1 VTAPTNRRGLR
12 AGLRNAGLR
21 LNSEQASGGAAASRI
36 LSASLRSPLVTSA
49 KKQLRVMKFGGTS
62 VGDASC
68 IERVVRIVRAAS
80 RESNVVVVVSAMSGV
95 TNQLI
100 ESARQSELG
109 NQASAMEILEAL
121 RQRHLE
127 VASALVRSVT
137 QGERVFREMSE
148 IFREGAELCR
158 ATILPCRSTSQTRDS
173 VASLGERLSACLV
186 TAALAESGSPSES
199 IDATELVIT
208 NAHYGAADPCM
219 DVTYERCEARIQ
231 PLLKQ
236 GIVPVVTGFLGGTP
250 DGERT
255 TLGRGGSDYSATI
268 LGSALGA
275 DEIIIWTD
283 VDGVLTADPRL
294 VPDARVIPEISYHIA
309 ADLAY
314 FGAKVLHPKTLRPL
328 MNSCIP
334 VWIRNT
340 FAPERRG
347 TKITATD
354 VSSDR
359 GVRALTSIK
368 DVSMIT
374 IAGPGTAAVANVLG
388 RTFTTA
394 AAIRADV
401 LLISH
406 SSSRNHICFLV
417 PSEAATSTVQA
428 LREEFAQD
436 LADEKVEHISCDPA
450 VAIVTIVGQKMQSI
464 AEIVARTFCAL
475 SRENMNVMAIAQG
488 SSEYNLSFVV
498 PREHMKA
505 ALITTH
511 REFQLG
517 DRSEQHVLR

>member
-1 VTAPTNRRGLR
+1 MTPPTKGRVLQT
-12 AGLRNAGLR
+12 GLRNAGLR
-21 LNSEQASGGAAASRI
+21 LKSEQASGGAAASRP
-36 LSASLRSPLVTSA
+36 LPGSLRSPLLKSA
-49 KKQLRVMKFGGTS
+49 KRKLRVMKFGGTS

-68 IERVVRIVRAAS
+68 IERVVRIVEAAW
-80 RESNVVVVVSAMSGV
+80 RESKVVVVVSAMGGV

-100 ESARQSELG
+100 ESARQFELG
-109 NQASAMEILEAL
+109 NPGSAMDILEAL
-121 RQRHLE
+121 RKRHLE
-127 VASALVRSVT
+127 VARALVGSAT
-137 QGERVFREMSE
+137 KCKRVVREMDE
-148 IFREGAELCR
+148 IFREGKELYR
-158 ATILPCRSTSQTRDS
+158 TTILPCRSTSQTRDS

-186 TAALAESGSPSES
+186 AAALAESGSPSEA

-208 NAHYGAADPCM
+208 NAHHGAADPCM

-231 PLLKQ
+231 PLLEQ
-236 GIVPVVTGFLGGTP
+236 GIVPVVTGFLGATP
-250 DGERT
+250 DGVRT

-294 VPDARVIPEISYHIA
+294 VPDARVIPEISYHVA

-328 MNSCIP
+328 MNSGIP

-354 VSSDR
+354 ISDDR
-359 GVRALTSIK
+359 GVRALTSIQ

-374 IAGPGTAAVANVLG
+374 IAGPGTATVANVLG

-394 AAIRADV
+394 AAMRADV

-406 SSSRNHICFLV
+406 SSSQNHIFFLV
-417 PSEAATSTVQA
+417 PSEVASSTVQA
-428 LREEFAQD
+428 LRKEFAQD

-450 VAIVTIVGQKMQSI
+450 VSIVTIVGQKMQSI

-475 SRENMNVMAIAQG
+475 SRDKLNVIAIAQG
-488 SSEYNLSFVV
+488 SSEYNVSFVV

-511 REFQLG
+511 REFQLDG
-517 DRSEQHVLR
+517 RSEQQGLR